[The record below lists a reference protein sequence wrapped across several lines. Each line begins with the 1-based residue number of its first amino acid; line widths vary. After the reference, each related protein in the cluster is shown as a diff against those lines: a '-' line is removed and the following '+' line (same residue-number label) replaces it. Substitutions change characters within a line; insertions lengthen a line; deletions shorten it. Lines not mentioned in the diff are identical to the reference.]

1 MDKVLEKKCYLSIY
15 QFPASYG
22 QSKRPSAQCVRGLR
36 AQVQSILRN
45 LDRGYVLY
53 LPPSFFNPS
62 LVHISSSG
70 CRATQSSG
78 AILSLLSS
86 RCTTKNQSSL
96 GSLPLHSSSVEA
108 RRRVRAVTRRVTPK
122 VPQQPRRPLLAAIFR
137 RCMLTCCIRSAESRS
152 TRG

>member
-1 MDKVLEKKCYLSIY
+1 M
-15 QFPASYG
+15 A

-62 LVHISSSG
+62 LVHISSS
-70 CRATQSSG
+70 SSG